1 TISAGILQVGSGGTT
16 GTLGTGAVVNDAA
29 LRVNRSDALTVAN
42 AISGT
47 GTLTKLGA
55 GTTTLTGTNTY
66 SGTTTISAGI
76 LQVGAG
82 GTTGTLGTGAVVANA
97 ALVLNRSDA
106 LTVANAI
113 SGTGTLTQAGAGT
126 TTLTGIN
133 TYSGATTIS
142 DGTLQLGNGGT
153 TGSIVGDVID
163 NGVLAFNRSDDVTFS
178 GAISGTGALQQSGPG
193 TLVLTGA
200 NSYTGGTTISAGTL
214 QLGNGGTTGSIVG
227 DVIDNG
233 VLVFNRSDT
242 LTFGGAISGT
252 GALLQLGPGL
262 LILTGANTYTG
273 GTTVSGGTL
282 MLGSGGTLGTG
293 GLANN
298 GTLAFNS
305 LTTLVFGGD
314 ITGTGALQQF
324 GPGTLVLTG
333 TNTYTGGTT
342 ISAGTLQLGNGGTT
356 GSIVGDVTDNGVLAF
371 DRSDTVTFS
380 GTISGTGALRQLGS
394 GTTTLTGSNTYSGGT
409 TISAGTLQL
418 GNGGTTGSIV
428 GDVVDNGVLAF
439 NRSDDLTFG
448 GTISGTGALQQ
459 SGRGTLVL
467 TGTSSYTGGTT
478 ISAGT
483 LLIGNGGTTGS
494 IVGDVV
500 DNGVLAFNRSDDLT
514 FGGTIS
520 GTGALQQSG
529 QGTLVLTGI
538 NSYTGGTTIS
548 AGTLL
553 IGNEGTTGSIVGDV
567 IDNGVLAFNR
577 SDDLTFNGNISGT
590 GALRQLGSGTT
601 TLTGTSTYTGG
612 TTISAG
618 TLEVGHGGTT
628 GQLGPGQVVDN
639 ASLVF
644 NRSNALTVTQ
654 AISGTGTVTQAGSGT
669 LTLAGPMTYT
679 GSTLV
684 RAGTLVIDGA
694 LAGPVEVAAGATLVV
709 NGDLKVGAA
718 AAHVATFR
726 KEAATA
732 DAAASNVATLSV
744 GGDLTLAEGARARV
758 RIDAAGGTSVLATS
772 GVAAIGGAT
781 ILIDATDGAYGR
793 VTFYPVLHADGG
805 IRGTAEVASTNA
817 ALEPWA
823 TSTSQTLVVT
833 LLNTALPLA
842 SYAATANGGA
852 IGGAFDR
859 LRASASGDLAAVT
872 RELTALDDDGL
883 SRALDAAGGEIHASA
898 VQLAAL
904 DGAASTDVIREEI
917 ASRGTLEV
925 AGAAPAGWSRS
936 TGRRAWGRAQVQ
948 DTTFSAD
955 TAHGGR
961 AQIVGLMFGGDWTRA
976 DGWLVGIGGGY
987 STGDLALS
995 GLTESSSYRAP
1006 RAFWY
1011 GGYAG
1016 TRWSV
1021 QAGGSLAHTA
1031 YDVRRT
1037 IAFSARLPEAFGGV
1051 PLFGGV
1057 NRLATSAPAGVAT
1070 DVWSSWAHRIR
1081 VREWAVR
1088 PSTGLRYARYAR
1100 RAWTERDA
1108 GALSLSA
1115 PDQTVSSMQADLGVH
1130 LARTTG
1136 RLRPF
1141 AATAARRELTD
1152 GLTAT
1157 TLQLSDT
1164 SDGLFV
1170 VNGLRLARNNVSARV
1185 GFTFQAQALEVSLA
1199 YEARHAL
1206 SQTGQAVQL
1215 AVGF

>member
-1 TISAGILQVGSGGTT
+1 M
-16 GTLGTGAVVNDAA
+16 
-29 LRVNRSDALTVAN
+29 
-42 AISGT
+42 
-47 GTLTKLGA
+47 
-55 GTTTLTGTNTY
+55 
-66 SGTTTISAGI
+66 
-76 LQVGAG
+76 
-82 GTTGTLGTGAVVANA
+82 
-97 ALVLNRSDA
+97 
-106 LTVANAI
+106 
-113 SGTGTLTQAGAGT
+113 
-126 TTLTGIN
+126 
-133 TYSGATTIS
+133 
-142 DGTLQLGNGGT
+142 
-153 TGSIVGDVID
+153 
-163 NGVLAFNRSDDVTFS
+163 
-178 GAISGTGALQQSGPG
+178 
-193 TLVLTGA
+193 
-200 NSYTGGTTISAGTL
+200 
-214 QLGNGGTTGSIVG
+214 
-227 DVIDNG
+227 
-233 VLVFNRSDT
+233 
-242 LTFGGAISGT
+242 FGGA
-252 GALLQLGPGL
+252 
-262 LILTGANTYTG
+262 
-273 GTTVSGGTL
+273 
-282 MLGSGGTLGTG
+282 
-293 GLANN
+293 
-298 GTLAFNS
+298 
-305 LTTLVFGGD
+305 

-356 GSIVGDVTDNGVLAF
+356 GSIVGN
-371 DRSDTVTFS
+371 
-380 GTISGTGALRQLGS
+380 
-394 GTTTLTGSNTYSGGT
+394 
-409 TISAGTLQL
+409 
-418 GNGGTTGSIV
+418 
-428 GDVVDNGVLAF
+428 VV
-439 NRSDDLTFG
+439 
-448 GTISGTGALQQ
+448 
-459 SGRGTLVL
+459 
-467 TGTSSYTGGTT
+467 
-478 ISAGT
+478 
-483 LLIGNGGTTGS
+483 
-494 IVGDVV
+494 
-500 DNGVLAFNRSDDLT
+500 
-514 FGGTIS
+514 
-520 GTGALQQSG
+520 
-529 QGTLVLTGI
+529 
-538 NSYTGGTTIS
+538 
-548 AGTLL
+548 
-553 IGNEGTTGSIVGDV
+553 
-567 IDNGVLAFNR
+567 DNGVLAFNR

-590 GALRQLGSGTT
+590 GALRQRGSGTT
-601 TLTGTSTYTGG
+601 TLTGSNTYTGG

-618 TLEVGHGGTT
+618 TLEVGNGDTT
-628 GQLGPGQVVDN
+628 GQLGPGPVVDN

-679 GSTLV
+679 GGTLV
-684 RAGTLVIDGA
+684 RAGTLVTDGA
-694 LAGPVEVAAGATLVV
+694 LAGPVEVAAGATLVGAGAIGGALIV
-709 NGDLKVGAA
+709 NGDLEVGAA

-772 GVAAIGGAT
+772 GVASIGGAT
-781 ILIDATDGAYGR
+781 ILIDATDGSYGR

-852 IGGAFDR
+852 VGGAFDR

-904 DGAASTDVIREEI
+904 DGAAATDVIREEI

-925 AGAAPAGWSRS
+925 AGAAPAGWSHG

-995 GLTESSSYRAP
+995 GLTESSNYRAP

-1016 TRWSV
+1016 RRWSV
-1021 QAGGSLAHTA
+1021 QVGGSLAHTA

-1037 IAFSARLPEAFGGV
+1037 IAFTARLPEAFGSV

-1057 NRLATSAPAGVAT
+1057 NRLATSAPGGVAT

-1088 PSTGLRYARYAR
+1088 PSAGLRYARYAR

-1164 SDGLFV
+1164 ADGLFV
-1170 VNGLRLARNNVSARV
+1170 VNGLRLARNIVSARV